1 MERQIG
7 RSEAQ
12 SEVLA
17 IIISKLKIKN
27 LRDMAESPTGKR
39 FTIDDYGRIF
49 FGVTGDKVKFWEDN
63 DYSLLDLELEEVQH
77 FCDAVVLARDVLV
90 KYPGFDGDM
99 MLAKLG
105 VLDVFSND

>member
-1 MERQIG
+1 MEKEMTK
-7 RSEAQ
+7 SEA
-12 SEVLA
+12 LA
-17 IIISKLKIKN
+17 IINSKLKIKN
-27 LRDMAESPTGKR
+27 LRDMAESPTGER

-63 DYSLLDLELEEVQH
+63 DYSLLDLEAAEVQH
-77 FCDAVVLARDVLV
+77 FCDTVVLARDVLV
-90 KYPGFDGDM
+90 KYPGFDCGM